1 MNTAVEVNPMLR
13 LVNDQFDDV
22 FGESVSPQ
30 MATAVAMTDAFFGGV
45 AKVRKPTLDDRL
57 SEAIVLSR
65 KIATLCRELKQIVPS
80 DFDSE
85 LEESKGFAEDIL
97 TNIAAIRMHLAEPY
111 EPCDCGGK
119 CDSCVAARSDE
130 HQDRVRDGHLCDE
143 A

>member
-1 MNTAVEVNPMLR
+1 MSAVEINPMLK
-13 LVNDQFDDV
+13 LANDQLDDV
-22 FGESVSPQ
+22 FGMSVSPQ
-30 MATAVAMTDAFFGGV
+30 MATAIAMTDAFFGGV

-57 SEAIVLSR
+57 SEVIALSR
-65 KIATLCRELKQIVPS
+65 KVATLCRELKHLAPP

-119 CDSCVAARSDE
+119 CDSCVAGRSDE
-130 HQDRVRDGHLCDE
+130 HYDRQRDGQLCDE